1 MIRVFIV
8 DDHGVVR
15 QGVRALLAA
24 DDAIEVVGEAADLDA
39 AVAYLRRADRPVDVL
54 ILDLSLKGASG
65 LDLLRRALTL
75 RPGLAVLIHTM
86 HAEAQYADR
95 VAAEGAAGFLCK
107 DDADESLV
115 ECVKAVARGRTSF
128 PRRKQPADRPRTGHE
143 SLTPR
148 ELQIFL
154 LLGEGQA
161 VSDVARALDL
171 GLSTVSTHVGRIR
184 EKLGVQT
191 VGELVAYAHRHGLV
205 E

>member
-15 QGVRALLAA
+15 QGIRALLAT
-24 DDAIEVVGEAADLDA
+24 DDTLEVVGEAGDPET
-39 AVAYLRRADRPVDVL
+39 AVAYLRRADRPIDVL

-65 LDLLRRALTL
+65 LDLLRHALAL
-75 RPGLAVLIHTM
+75 RPGLAVLVHTM
-86 HAEAQYADR
+86 YAESQYADR

-107 DDADESLV
+107 DDSDESLV

-128 PRRKQPADRPRTGHE
+128 PRRKSPAARPRAGHE

-154 LLGEGQA
+154 LLAEGQA
-161 VSDVARALDL
+161 VGDVARALDL
-171 GLSTVSTHVGRIR
+171 GVSTVSTHVGRIR